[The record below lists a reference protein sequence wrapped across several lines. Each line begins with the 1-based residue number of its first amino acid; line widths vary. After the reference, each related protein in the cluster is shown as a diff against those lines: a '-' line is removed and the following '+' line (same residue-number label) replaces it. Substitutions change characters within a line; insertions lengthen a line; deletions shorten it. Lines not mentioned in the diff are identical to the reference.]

1 MKLALPLEVKT
12 KYKMLVRL
20 KTRKG
25 RPRQNLER
33 KKKKNDGW
41 SKHQSNLPWK
51 YELSQKVQTRGTL
64 SRCDH
69 SSLSP

>member
-1 MKLALPLEVKT
+1 MLA
-12 KYKMLVRL
+12 RL
-20 KTRKG
+20 KTQKG
-25 RPRQNLER
+25 RPRQNSEP
-33 KKKKNDGW
+33 KNKNIDGW

-69 SSLSP
+69 FSLSP